1 MTKKK
6 EVKAKEEKIPITGEQ
21 VIQMIEHDK
30 TFLRLDGNVLHV
42 EPGLVP
48 NMKAN
53 RYIYDSLT
61 KTRFLGRYMLER
73 HYLHS

>member
-1 MTKKK
+1 MKEIR
-6 EVKAKEEKIPITGEQ
+6 EVKERTPITNEQ
-21 VIQMIEHDK
+21 MIQMVEHDK

-53 RYIYDSLT
+53 RYIYDDPLI
-61 KTRFLGRYMLER
+61 
-73 HYLHS
+73 

>member
-1 MTKKK
+1 MTQKKGTK
-6 EVKAKEEKIPITGEQ
+6 VKEIREVKERTPITNEQ
-21 VIQMIEHDK
+21 MIQMVEHDK

-53 RYIYDSLT
+53 RYIYDDPLI
-61 KTRFLGRYMLER
+61 
-73 HYLHS
+73 